1 MVKNLVEGKFSGDI
15 YIVNPREDW
24 VQNIKS
30 YSSVSDAPSAELAIL
45 VVPAKYC
52 LEIVDVLA
60 NEKQTKGFIIISSG
74 FGEGSEEGKRLE
86 AQLVD
91 KIEAVGGTLIGPNCI
106 GVLNENYH
114 GVFTSPSPQL
124 YQRGCDLIS
133 SSGAT
138 AVFILEA
145 GIQNGLRFSSVYSV
159 GNSAQTGVE
168 EILEYMDETFVEGV
182 SSRVKLIYLESI
194 RNSGKLIKHASSLI
208 RKGCKIAGIKAG
220 STEAGSRAATSHTG
234 AMMNSE
240 MASRALFRKCGI
252 VYCSSRDELIT
263 VASVFSYKSLK
274 GKNIAI
280 ITHAGGSA
288 VMLTDS
294 LTKVGLEVPLLE
306 GIDAIELSTFLHPGS
321 SVQNPIDFLATGTA
335 EQLGIIIDYCE
346 HKFENIDAM
355 IVVFGSPG
363 LFDVANV
370 YDVLRVK
377 LDICKKPIYPVL
389 PSVIN
394 ARKEI
399 SSFLSKGYSNF
410 PDEVLLGKALG
421 VIYQTMTPSETSIPN
436 DLQVPILYD
445 LNLSSKDGKL
455 IHKDCSKVL
464 KEMGIVQ
471 AAHQEAYSLD
481 EALKSAE
488 TIGFPLAMKVIGPDH
503 KSDVQGVVLNVTSTA
518 QLKQVFGR
526 LFKIKH
532 AKGVLIQ
539 RMHVGLELFIG
550 AVKEQGLGHVVI
562 FGLGGIFVEVFRDVK
577 AALIPVREDEA
588 RLLIKK
594 LRGYP
599 LLKGIR
605 GQAGIDEEVFVQQIV
620 QVSKLLE
627 RHPEIAE
634 LDINPLIGT
643 PEKIVAV
650 DVRIRVENPSSPANN
665 MTGLPDENIH
675 REEGHL
681 LQ

>member
-1 MVKNLVEGKFSGDI
+1 MVKNLVDGNFSGDL
-15 YIVNPREDW
+15 YVVNPREDR

-30 YSSVSDAPSAELAIL
+30 YKSVSDAPKAELAIIA
-45 VVPAKYC
+45 VPAKYC
-52 LEIVDVLA
+52 LEIVDVLTK
-60 NEKQTKGFIIISSG
+60 EKKTKGFIIISSG
-74 FGEGSEEGKRLE
+74 FGEGSEEGKALE
-86 AQLVD
+86 TQLVD
-91 KIEAVGGTLIGPNCI
+91 KISAVGGTLIGPNCI
-106 GVLNENYH
+106 GVLNTNYH
-114 GVFTSPSPQL
+114 GVFTSQSPQL

-168 EILEYMDETFVEGV
+168 EILQHMDESFVEGV
-182 SSRVKLIYLESI
+182 SSKVKLIYLESI
-194 RNSGKLIKHASSLI
+194 RNPGKLIKHASSLI

-220 STEAGSRAATSHTG
+220 STEAGSRAASSHTG

-306 GIDAIELSTFLHPGS
+306 GEDSDELSTFLHPGS

-399 SSFLSKGYSNF
+399 SSFLAKGYSNF

-421 VIYQTMTPSETSIPN
+421 VIYQTMSPSELSMSDEIH
-436 DLQVPILYD
+436 VPTLREMN
-445 LNLSSKDGKL
+445 LHPKNGNLSDL
-455 IHKDCSKVL
+455 DC
-464 KEMGIVQ
+464 GIILREIGITQVAQ
-471 AAHQEAYSLD
+471 REAYSAD
-481 EALKSAE
+481 EAVKSAE
-488 TIGFPLAMKVIGPDH
+488 EIGFPLAVKVIGPVH
-503 KSDVQGVVLNVTSTA
+503 KSDVHGVVLNVPNTA
-518 QLKQVFGR
+518 ELQQVFQR
-526 LFKIKH
+526 LMQIEN
-532 AKGVLIQ
+532 AKGVLLQ
-539 RMHVGLELFIG
+539 RMHVGLELIIG
-550 AVKEQGLGHVVI
+550 AVKEQGLGHIVI
-562 FGLGGIFVEVFRDVK
+562 FGLGGIFVEILKDVK
-577 AALIPVREDEA
+577 AALIPVREDEV
-588 RLLIKK
+588 RMLIKK

-599 LLKGIR
+599 LLKGAR

-627 RHPEIAE
+627 KNPEIAE
-634 LDINPLIGT
+634 LDINPLIGD

-650 DVRIRVENPSSPANN
+650 DVRIRVERENPTEAEQDL
-665 MTGLPDENIH
+665 G
-675 REEGHL
+675 
-681 LQ
+681 